1 MVLRTRQQLIDWAK
15 NNLPAPFNT
24 IAQYGTVKVLGLFD
38 PLIPNV
44 YEVKGWIIRL
54 ISQHNQTYHLAIKY
68 GIVQSPKQKSLHNG
82 PYPYCVGL
90 VPVVW
95 KNYIGHEYPDSQL
108 NKGDFSPE
116 QIKEFIHEE
125 ETKT

>member
-15 NNLPAPFNT
+15 NNLPAPYNS
-24 IAQYGTVKVLGLFD
+24 IMQYGNVEVLGLFD
-38 PLIPNV
+38 PLILRMC
-44 YEVKGWIIRL
+44 EARGWIIRL
-54 ISQHNQTYHLAIKY
+54 VSQHNRTYDLAIAY
-68 GIVQSPKQKSLHNG
+68 CTLP
-82 PYPYCVGL
+82 PYPDLYCAGL
-90 VPVVW
+90 VPVIW